1 MTTRTSVLGSGA
13 IPHRSLQDKSL
24 LDKSLL
30 RLPQNIP
37 RSNDLRED
45 GNIRQMIEEGPGQ
58 TRPNAPGGRA
68 HSERQ
73 RSSRPPQRQGPRTP
87 NDAARAAEEAV
98 RADEARGPGVT
109 ATAQQN
115 MRARLPE
122 LVSCRQIQEELSVT
136 RAAAEAVMRQ
146 LDKIRF
152 LRQPPRLR
160 TPRRRPPTDRGINH
174 QMNET
179 SHRQTPAKEEAAA
192 R

>member
-58 TRPNAPGGRA
+58 TRPNAPGGRGS

-87 NDAARAAEEAV
+87 NDAGRAAEEAV

-152 LRQPPRLR
+152 SGS
-160 TPRRRPPTDRGINH
+160 RRVYVRRADVH
-174 QMNET
+174 QLI
-179 SHRQTPAKEEAAA
+179 EESTT